1 MATSKTNSKI
11 NSRTV
16 TASSPIVL
24 SGTTPSIEIRKVKI
38 PGLVRS
44 FTTPEVYKAG
54 IYAVLGGTLL
64 LSGAVIS
71 AVMAQ
76 RSVVEDVGFG
86 TTPSIYHAQRIRD
99 SLSDLDA
106 NVVNMLLLPSGTNPT
121 AEKEYQSR
129 KEKLS
134 NLVVAVSKNITIPVY
149 VDISKDPSKKIS
161 VPIEQKNISTI
172 TLEINNYIEK
182 AQQARDFHALKNT
195 PASLEAYREAQKIIG
210 DDDSGLLKEAY
221 ALDQINFEALSKA
234 YQSSQGSSLGQ
245 SLVVLVSGATLLGL
259 LISLQLLL
267 FKWNRRVI
275 NPALLGAT
283 LIAALF
289 LLDTLVSLN
298 TATQQLK
305 IAKEGAF
312 DSLHALR
319 QLRSTAY
326 IMNTAESR
334 YLLDS
339 SAVSEHEKQFS
350 TSANKIARLGNL
362 DPLVNSEE
370 YQGQLQTLASQGQ
383 VIPGMSGFFATQL
396 KNVSFPNEMDK
407 TKMMITDFAAYLKI
421 DKKIRSL
428 NTSGKRDE
436 AIKLTLGNNPG
447 ESNYAFEKLKK
458 SNSAT
463 MDVNID
469 AFNKAI
475 EKAQRV
481 LEDPNPRKA
490 ITGGDTTIIELIPP
504 NNFDTFWL
512 KTLAI
517 SGAIVGL
524 TYYGLTQRIKEYE
537 V

>member
-1 MATSKTNSKI
+1 MATSKTTNPP
-11 NSRTV
+11 
-16 TASSPIVL
+16 SPLVL
-24 SGTTPSIEIRKVKI
+24 SGTTSSSIEIRKVKV
-38 PGLVRS
+38 PGLARS

-64 LSGAVIS
+64 LSWAVVN

-99 SLSDLDA
+99 SLSDMDA

-134 NLVVAVSKNITIPVY
+134 NLVVAVSKNITIQAY
-149 VDISKDPSKKIS
+149 LDISKDPSKKIL
-161 VPIEQKNISTI
+161 VPREQKYISTI
-172 TLEINNYIEK
+172 VLDINNYIEK
-182 AQQARDFHALKNT
+182 AQQARGFHALKNT
-195 PASLEAYREAQKIIG
+195 AASLEAYREAQKIIG

-221 ALDQINFEALSKA
+221 LLDQINFETLSKS
-234 YQSSQGSSLGQ
+234 YQSGRGSSLGQ
-245 SLVVLVSGATLLGL
+245 SLMVLVAGSTLLGL
-259 LISLQLLL
+259 LISIQLLL
-267 FKWNRRVI
+267 FKWNRRVV

-283 LIAALF
+283 LIASFF

-298 TATQQLK
+298 TANQQLK
-305 IAKEGAF
+305 VAKEDAF

-326 IMNTAESR
+326 MMNTAESR

-339 SAVSEHEKQFS
+339 SAASEQEKQFS
-350 TSANKIARLGNL
+350 INANKIARIGNL
-362 DPLVNSEE
+362 DPLTNAAD
-370 YQGQLQTLASQGQ
+370 YQTQLQTVVNQGQ
-383 VIPGMSGFFATQL
+383 VLPGMSGFFATQI

-421 DKKIRSL
+421 DSKIRSL
-428 NTSGKRDE
+428 NTTGKREE
-436 AIKLTLGNNPG
+436 AIKLALGNEPG
-447 ESNYAFEKLKK
+447 QSNYAFDKLKA

-463 MDVNID
+463 MDVNIK
-469 AFNKAI
+469 AFNDAI
-475 EKAQRV
+475 EKAQRS
-481 LEDPNPRKA
+481 LEVPNPQKA
-490 ITGGDTTIIELIPP
+490 IAGGDTTIIELAPP
-504 NNFDTFWL
+504 NDFDFFWL
-512 KTLAI
+512 KILAV

-537 V
+537 I